1 MSGGADRTGPFDA
14 AKWPAELRARVV
26 TPGPRPRVR
35 GYDVEGDLARNYS
48 FAEGVLI
55 ALTGEPPSA
64 EQGRAFD
71 VAMQFVS
78 PAPVNEA
85 PVHAAALARLCAGSS
100 AAVAGTAAVGLAEQ
114 ARWTV
119 AENEALLAWLDEGRG
134 PPPASSLAR
143 GDEERQSVERLRE
156 ALRPAGLVVGAL
168 EHDLGRIPALFAVFY
183 ACGVRRPHA
192 IEAVWVVARLATAV
206 AEAMSNKQ
214 RAFHL
219 YPTLLPPFRYEEDA
233 R

>member
-1 MSGGADRTGPFDA
+1 MSAGDERAGPFDA
-14 AKWPAELRARVV
+14 AEWPEKLRARVV

-35 GYDVEGDLARNYS
+35 GYDVEDDLARNYS

-71 VAMQFVS
+71 VAMQFLS

-85 PVHAAALARLCAGSS
+85 PTHAAALARICAGSD
-100 AAVAGTAAVGLAEQ
+100 AAIIGTAAVGLAEQ

-119 AENEALLAWLDEGRG
+119 EQNAAMLAWLDEGSG
-134 PPPASSLAR
+134 LPPSASMAQ
-143 GDEERQSVERLRE
+143 GDEERRSVERLRE
-156 ALRPAGLVVGAL
+156 ALRPTGLAVSAL
-168 EHDLGRIPALFAVFY
+168 DGDLGRTPALLAIFH
-183 ACGVRRPHA
+183 ACGLRRPHA
-192 IEAVWVVARLATAV
+192 IESAWVIARLGTAV
-206 AEAMSNKQ
+206 AEAMSHKQ

-219 YPTLLPPFRYEEDA
+219 YPTSLPRFRYEENP

>member
-1 MSGGADRTGPFDA
+1 MTDRDGPFDA
-14 AKWPAELRARVV
+14 AEWPERLRARIV

-71 VAMQFVS
+71 VAMQFLS

-85 PVHAAALARLCAGSS
+85 PTHAAALARICAGSD
-100 AAVAGTAAVGLAEQ
+100 AAIIGTAAVGLAEQ

-119 AENEALLAWLDEGRG
+119 AQSAAMLAWLDADGG
-134 PPPASSLAR
+134 PPPTGSMAS
-143 GDEERQSVERLRE
+143 DEEERRSVGRLRE
-156 ALRPAGLVVGAL
+156 ALLPTGLAVRAL
-168 EHDLGRIPALFAVFY
+168 DHDLGRTPALLAVLH
-183 ACGVRRPHA
+183 ACGLRRAHA
-192 IEAVWVVARLATAV
+192 IESAWVIARLATAV
-206 AEAMSNKQ
+206 AEAMTNKR
-214 RAFHL
+214 RAFQL
-219 YPTLLPPFRYEEDA
+219 YPTQLPRFRYEEDP